1 MQISVGTKI
10 ALKFAGGAAFT
21 AAGVVCGIFARAD
34 AALFA
39 PLLAGLLFGV
49 LGDFL
54 LAAKNVRE
62 KRCEKLFFA
71 GGIAAFA
78 AGHIAYIVYFYRLA
92 PHGYLAP
99 LSAAAFAVAYVL
111 VTATVCKF
119 KYGVMLVPVSLYCFV
134 VVYSFAAAVSAAV
147 AGTAGV
153 LVAVG
158 AALFLVSDIVLSVYI
173 FAPVRC
179 RALGILNLAAYFPAQ
194 FLLALSILFV

>member
-1 MQISVGTKI
+1 MQLSVGKKT

-21 AAGVVCGIFARAD
+21 AAGVVCGIVARAD
-34 AALFA
+34 AAVFA
-39 PLLAGLLFGV
+39 PLLVGLLFGV

-54 LAAKNVRE
+54 LAVKNVRE
-62 KRCEKLFFA
+62 KRHEKALFA

-99 LSAAAFAVAYVL
+99 VSAAAFAVLYVA
-111 VTATVCKF
+111 VTATACKF
-119 KYGVMLVPVSLYCFV
+119 TYGGMLVPVSLYCFV
-134 VVYSFAAAVSAAV
+134 VAYSFTAAVSAASV
-147 AGTAGV
+147 GAAGV

-158 AALFLVSDIVLSVYI
+158 AALFLLSDIVLSVYI

-179 RALGILNLAAYFPAQ
+179 KVLGILNLAAYFPAQ
-194 FLLALSILFV
+194 FLLALSILFI

>member
-1 MQISVGTKI
+1 MQLSVGKKT

-21 AAGVVCGIFARAD
+21 AAGVVCGIVARAD
-34 AALFA
+34 AAVFA
-39 PLLAGLLFGV
+39 PLLVGLLFGV

-54 LAAKNVRE
+54 LAVKNVRE
-62 KRCEKLFFA
+62 KRHEKALFA

-99 LSAAAFAVAYVL
+99 VSAAAFAVLYVA
-111 VTATVCKF
+111 VTATAGNF
-119 KYGVMLVPVSLYCFV
+119 KYGGMLVPVSLYCFV
-134 VVYSFAAAVSAAV
+134 VAYSFTAAVSAAS
-147 AGTAGV
+147 AGAAGV

-158 AALFLVSDIVLSVYI
+158 AALFLLSDVVLSVFL

-179 RALGILNLAAYFPAQ
+179 KVLGILNLAAYFPAQ

>member
-1 MQISVGTKI
+1 M
-10 ALKFAGGAAFT
+10 
-21 AAGVVCGIFARAD
+21 
-34 AALFA
+34 
-39 PLLAGLLFGV
+39 
-49 LGDFL
+49 
-54 LAAKNVRE
+54 E
-62 KRCEKLFFA
+62 KRHIHKGIDLRQDNGDIIGLGLCQALCCRIGIKAMFFY
-71 GGIAAFA
+71 G
-78 AGHIAYIVYFYRLA
+78 
-92 PHGYLAP
+92 LAP

-134 VVYSFAAAVSAAV
+134 VVYSFAAAVSAAA

>member
-1 MQISVGTKI
+1 MQLSVGRKT
-10 ALKFAGGAAFT
+10 AFKFAGGAAFT
-21 AAGVVCGIFARAD
+21 ATGVVCGIVARAG

-54 LAAKNVRE
+54 LAVKNVRE
-62 KRCEKLFFA
+62 KRYEKAFFA

-99 LSAAAFAVAYVL
+99 VSAAAFAVLYVA
-111 VTATVCKF
+111 VTATAGKF
-119 KYGVMLVPVSLYCFV
+119 KYGGMLVPVSLYCFV
-134 VVYSFAAAVSAAV
+134 VAYVFTAAVSAAS

-153 LVAVG
+153 LAAVG
-158 AALFLVSDIVLSVYI
+158 AALFLLSDIVLSVYI